1 MIVSKRSKLH
11 KLERERPLLPLID
24 EICSLDHSLLARK
37 LHDNMK
43 WEKPSGDL
51 FVWIRVLNLFDEIF
65 AKQIANYGL
74 DQKVCKLQD
83 ILPED
88 VELLVACL
96 QFTAMLLHHCKNRSI
111 YSSSERIYQLLDS
124 PTVDVKLAAYEVAVL
139 LGERYVLSSNSK
151 RFAVPKA
158 VRVKALEVARAFPPP
173 IPTSFLQKKTQNDPA
188 NTESEERDS
197 HYSLVDTLDHKKRY
211 PSKWKSLTFQY
222 YNAKKTETRTKEKK
236 KEASGHAEG
245 LLTFNLSEE
254 QVRKMSLEQIYDR
267 ANEKL
272 PHESLVTFSLSAL
285 NAKAFNTRLYEA
297 MRLRAKLLRI
307 KCCAI
312 AFVCSVCSTEYTSSL
327 LFEADPYTLSFL
339 VDLISPEYS
348 QLVTN
353 DVFYASIKA
362 LECISMKRFWNA
374 ELIRHLGANVSH
386 GMVYQ
391 LLRHINKKIRNEDDD
406 CFEKGYLTFFT
417 LLGNFVDSKQLTAR
431 LASGGMLGELMA
443 FLNLNSKFRWTCSAA
458 VNTIAIFL
466 TTSPEL
472 VLEFANSNGFQML
485 IDTINYEVLFALEYP
500 DFGGGPPKD
509 VIVYYSIT
517 LRQVNYL
524 RNLLKLVSH
533 LVQSE
538 AGDRLRNLFD
548 SSILPSFNKII
559 VNPKTF
565 GPFVLSSTLD
575 AVLYIIH
582 NEPTAFPILREAH
595 VIDSILSNYE
605 NLFMPS
611 PELLVSLLEVLGA
624 ISLNKDGLKSVTES
638 NAIGI
643 YFKSFYN
650 VDYAQELMRADM
662 STSIGCS
669 MDELGRHYPSLRPV
683 IISELKNLVENFPS
697 FANQHLRPIH
707 FYVSEQN
714 GSMYQSPD
722 EEVSMAENGQDEID
736 DWESNKGSNLLDNV
750 YNFMSGLLQDGGQWG
765 KDCIQEINFRSF
777 LNFVTLNN
785 ATFDY
790 LASDGMMNFM
800 SILKYFD
807 DEDRSYGF
815 PRILQMLDELL
826 RLETV
831 LSFINDVLNTSF
843 FGSFEANVN
852 ASNEQLQTFNVLAN
866 LLFTIT
872 EIYLTPNIMFN
883 ERYLAFINYFEGKKD
898 LIDRLVKLFRRS
910 TIEEIFIR
918 SKLPDAVIAS
928 TAAILD
934 IPPSNCPI
942 QVLPTHSKLDK
953 DNFPKTAKFNNTL
966 QLRFLMYR
974 FQLNSAFI
982 LNCISRSCMQRR
994 QDYFSDEWRRNAV
1007 IATKTL
1013 AIGLQDLLKFSAKLS
1028 PDEADNY
1035 DLLVIDTIKFIS
1047 LSKDKGREVYSTSLI
1062 LYFFY
1067 TTNVMEMIVDCSI
1080 RAFND
1085 LITIPKK
1092 DLDELKDE
1100 ETVRN
1105 SPISIKLAVL
1115 KTSLNFLSWF
1125 LTHGFVTKLP
1135 FTFLF
1140 YDKEYCGSESAVV
1153 EGIVS
1158 QASYQIMNLIV
1169 HTLGTKS
1176 KLLSSG
1182 NFSVFDLLPP
1192 AVTEKLVF
1200 LVRQVWAVDPV
1211 AYYYPLNPMCM
1222 SPPFDQIQYLTDSV
1236 GLSTAAALRIFKV
1249 AKSIATLKE
1258 MAEDDLQNDPDW
1270 PACFSKLNSIENIP
1284 LFMHEP
1290 VHTDAR
1296 EQLIA
1301 IKSREGDLL
1310 FSSTILKLCSFTKD
1324 VDKSI
1329 AQTLKDRG
1337 LNQSVYDT
1345 LLNEIQSLAKSE
1357 ISSKHARMC
1366 RLTALL
1372 EVLICH
1378 DPFVSPSKVH
1388 TEKQY
1393 AFDAFLNFFVDEL
1406 ITKPELADSDYF
1418 VSGLSLIEPILSQ
1431 TPPSLLEDVKAYFP
1445 NLVAS
1450 NDLKRKILDAISEFD
1465 PKENIKAA
1473 IAICRFLYLFA
1484 KDDIFKV
1491 QVATSPVL
1499 STITLRISVFTK
1511 AKDYQGYIEL
1521 QNILILINRTCFE
1534 NKAFIDAIIANVI
1547 SHAIL
1552 KQQGRKKDLSRL
1564 LEDTK
1569 NLIARDPQQYIETA
1583 SKILRLENFN
1593 GKSIAGDLVFL
1604 VPQESNKEIH
1614 AEDVDMKDATESPTV
1629 RPTGLVH
1636 LLLSQLMELSKTD
1649 WATLPP
1655 IEIEE
1660 NAQSKKKKDLSME
1673 IHFNCPVFGQI
1684 CVLLKALTEL
1694 IGSYKEAKL
1703 EFITFSRKHDVEDK
1717 NKPRATS
1724 LNFFIHQLIPSPAY
1738 VDPYTPEFDRR
1749 DTVSSLSKIAL
1760 LALVSTPA
1768 IPNDKTPDPKKEDAD
1783 MAIVRK
1789 FLVGIISKVLKT
1801 TLSTGTKTITTYSK
1815 LHDLFDLCECL
1826 LSDEFRDVGYP
1837 SLSESITKV
1846 DHFYFASAF
1855 IDNQLPNQISSI
1867 IADLDLNFP
1876 QVHRVI
1882 KEGLKTLSN
1891 LAKIK
1896 LEYADIF
1903 ELNNPAPAE
1912 KDEDDMEEID
1922 DKEEI
1927 PDLFRN
1933 STLGMYDM
1941 DLDTED
1947 EETFYDDEGLLHEML
1962 SGSDLS
1968 EVDSENSLSDD
1979 SGLDSDDVMEDD
1991 MESNLEGYDSDDSA
2005 NDIEI
2010 IDELE
2015 IHSENE
2021 TDSEDDEVNLSDFY
2035 GFEDEEISAS
2045 EIIDDEDEE
2054 MDDDEEQEID
2064 DDEEEY
2070 NDAELDE
2077 WLEAFAGEE
2086 DHRDDRVSRLHSRY
2100 TEVPDDLSQA
2110 ENHSDAESVP
2120 TEDGSN
2126 FELDLEDEVIGEGSG
2141 SRTSREFITTFFNAL
2156 RPIALQNSN
2165 SLLHG
2170 LVQVRGNGNSRRSL
2184 QIVNSSMG
2192 DNFLPRFENA
2202 FQVILNDRNGLSMKN
2217 SFDNMFMR
2225 STTERWDEAFAI
2237 FYHSFQTKLLE
2248 ATRTKIIE
2256 NISGDSYQIHL
2267 KKVEERERIM
2277 KERQE
2282 KARKRKE
2289 ELKKKRDEE
2298 AKRREL
2304 ELETNPLPPREPVML
2319 WIGDRE
2325 VDISGTDIDPEF
2337 FEALPEDMRQEVFTQ
2352 HVRERRA
2359 NASVHDSEI
2368 REIDPDFLDALPD
2381 SIRDEILQLESMTRR
2396 FSSHSE
2402 FRYGDFFDEEHDE
2415 EEEDYEAEDYMLDVS
2430 NAIEQSPAEEE
2441 VAEEKVAKKKV
2452 FSSPLIDRAGI
2463 AGLVRLL
2470 FAPRPF
2476 NQRGHIALT
2485 LNNLCNNKTTRTD
2498 VMGLLI
2504 AVLHEALHSQKT
2516 LEKMFGH
2523 VSARALNLKPLQIDI
2538 DHTFPVGSTPLTV
2551 GVQVI
2556 EAVYYLLENNSALRY
2571 YLLTEHE
2578 NAFISKKSR
2587 RKNKLRAASKL
2598 EERYP
2603 INLLLNL
2610 LNNPLLSLENFFI
2623 DLLANALHFGT
2634 RPLLLLRDKTKQHPA
2649 SFDTNFIPDRNL
2661 RLIIR
2666 ILTSNECANTTFRRT
2681 ISAMQHLSLLLN
2693 VHTVLSE
2700 ELSERAA
2707 ELGDKIIK
2715 DLKNLT
2721 LRLDGISELS
2731 DNNKEVSKFTA
2742 ASSDQS
2748 KLLRILTALD
2758 YMFETKNKQVGEDL
2772 KEIDELRGLYKHL
2785 KLGMLWEALSD
2796 CLRVLEE
2803 NPSLLSVATAL
2814 LPLIEALMV
2823 VCKHS
2828 RVKELKIKDVM
2839 KYEVKK
2845 IDFTK
2850 EPIESLFFSFTDE
2863 HKKILNLMVRSNPN
2877 LMSGPF
2883 SMLVRNPKVLEFDNK
2898 KNYFDRQ
2905 LHEQNVSNNKLTI
2918 NVRRDQVFLDSYRSL
2933 FFKSVEEFRNTRL
2946 EVNFKGEAGIDA
2958 GGVTREWYQVLSRQ
2972 MFNPDYALF
2981 TAVASDETTFHPN
2994 RTSYINPEHLSF
3006 FKFIGRIIG
3015 KAIFDGCFL
3024 DCHFSRA
3031 VYKKILDRPVSL
3043 KDMENLDLEYFKSL
3057 MWMLENDITD
3067 IITEDFS
3074 VETDDYGEHKI
3085 VDLVPDGRNI
3095 PVTEA
3100 NKHEYV
3106 RLVVEYRLQTSV
3118 IEQMT
3123 NFIAGF
3129 HEIIP
3134 RDLIAIFDE
3143 QELELLISGLPD
3155 IDVNDWQNNCT
3166 YINYS
3171 PSSEQIQWFWR
3182 AVKSFDNEERAKLLQ
3197 FATGT
3202 SKVPLNGFK
3211 ELRGANGGCKF
3222 SIHRDYGTTDR
3233 LPSSHTCFNQ
3243 VDLPAYNSYETLRGS
3258 LLLAITEGH
3267 EGFGLA

>member
-1 MIVSKRSKLH
+1 MIVSKRSKLN
-11 KLERERPLLPLID
+11 KLEREKPLLPLID
-24 EICSLDHSLLARK
+24 EICSTDHSLLARK
-37 LHDNMK
+37 LQENMK

-51 FVWIRVLNLFDEIF
+51 FVWIRVLNLFDELF
-65 AKQIANYGL
+65 ANKVAHYGL
-74 DQKVCKLQD
+74 DHDECKLQEVLLD
-83 ILPED
+83 D
-88 VELLVACL
+88 TELLVACL

-111 YSSSERIYQLLDS
+111 YSSSDRIYQLLDC
-124 PTVDVKLAAYEVAVL
+124 PTVDVKLAAYEVAVF
-139 LGERYVLSSNSK
+139 LGERFVLSSQSK

-158 VRVKALEVARAFPPP
+158 VRTKALDVAKAFPPP
-173 IPTSFLQKKTQNDPA
+173 IPTSFLQKRNQNDPVS
-188 NTESEERDS
+188 NEQVDEKDD

-211 PSKWKSLTFQY
+211 PSKWKALTFQY
-222 YNAKKTETRTKEKK
+222 YNARKIETKSKDKK
-236 KEASGHAEG
+236 KDGQGEG
-245 LLTFNLSEE
+245 LITFQLSED
-254 QVRKMSLEQIYDR
+254 QVRKLTLEQIYDR
-267 ANEKL
+267 ANEAL
-272 PHESLVTFSLSAL
+272 PLESLQSFSLSAM
-285 NAKAFNTRLYEA
+285 NSKAFNTRLHES

-327 LFEADPYTLSFL
+327 LFEADPYALSFL

-348 QLVTN
+348 DLVAN
-353 DVFYASIKA
+353 DVFYAAVKA
-362 LECISMKRFWNA
+362 LECISMRRFWNT

-391 LLRHINKKIRNEDDD
+391 LLRHINKKIRNEDED

-417 LLGNFVDSKQLTAR
+417 LLGNFVDSKQLTPR
-431 LASGGMLGELMA
+431 LASGGMLSELMS
-443 FLNLNSKFRWTCSAA
+443 FLNVHSRFRWTCSAA

-472 VLEFANSNGFQML
+472 ISEFANSNGFQLL
-485 IDTINYEVLFALEYP
+485 IDTINYEVLFALDNP

-509 VIVYYSIT
+509 VIVYYTTT
-517 LRQVNYL
+517 LRQANYM

-559 VNPKTF
+559 MNPSTF
-565 GPFVLSSTLD
+565 GPFVVASTLD
-575 AVLYIIH
+575 AVSYIIH
-582 NEPTAFPILREAH
+582 NEPTAFSILREAH
-595 VIDSILSNYE
+595 VIETILSNYE

-624 ISLNKDGLKSVTES
+624 ISLNKEGLKSVTDS
-638 NAIGI
+638 NAISI

-650 VDYAQELMRADM
+650 VEFAQELMRADM

-669 MDELGRHYPSLRPV
+669 MDELGRHYPSLRP
-683 IISELKNLVENFPS
+683 IIMSEFKKLVENFPS
-697 FANQHLRPIH
+697 FANQHIRPIH
-707 FYVSEQN
+707 FYVSDKH
-714 GSMYQSPD
+714 GSMYHNPE
-722 EEVSMAENGQDEID
+722 EEVIMTEDGQDEID
-736 DWESNKGSNLLDNV
+736 DWESNKGSNLVDSV
-750 YNFMSGLLQDGGQWG
+750 FCFMGGLLQDGGQWG
-765 KDCIQEINFRSF
+765 KDCLRDIDFLSF
-777 LNFVTLNN
+777 QNFVTLSN

-800 SILKYFD
+800 SILKYLD

-815 PRILQMLDELL
+815 PKILESLDELL
-826 RLETV
+826 RLEAV
-831 LSFINDVLNTSF
+831 LAFVNDTLTTSF
-843 FGSFEANVN
+843 FSDFETDVN
-852 ASNEQLQTFNVLAN
+852 AANELLQTFNVLAN

-883 ERYLAFINYFEGKKD
+883 ERYLAFINYFEGKED
-898 LIDRLVKLFRRS
+898 LIDRLVNLLRRS
-910 TIEEIFIR
+910 TTEEIFIR
-918 SKLPDAVIAS
+918 LKLPDVVIAS

-942 QVLPTHSKLDK
+942 QVLPVHSKLDK
-953 DNFPKTAKFNNTL
+953 DNVPKTAKFNNTL

-1007 IATKTL
+1007 VATKRL
-1013 AIGLQDLLKFSAKLS
+1013 AERLQYLLEFSKRLS
-1028 PDEADNY
+1028 PVEADNY

-1047 LSKDKGREVYSTSLI
+1047 TSKDKGKEVYSTSLI
-1062 LYFFY
+1062 LYFFF
-1067 TTNVMEMIVDCSI
+1067 TTNVTKTIVERSI

-1085 LITIPKK
+1085 LIAVSEK
-1092 DLDELKDE
+1092 ELVEFKNEDN
-1100 ETVRN
+1100 VKN
-1105 SPISIKLAVL
+1105 SPVSIKLSVL
-1115 KTSLNFLSWF
+1115 KTSLHFLAWF

-1140 YDKEYCGSESAVV
+1140 YSKDYCGNDSAVV

-1158 QASYQIMNLIV
+1158 QAAYHIMYLIV
-1169 HTLGTKS
+1169 NTLGSKS
-1176 KLLSSG
+1176 KLLESG
-1182 NFSVFDLLPP
+1182 KFSVFDLLPP
-1192 AVTEKLVF
+1192 VISERLIF
-1200 LVRQVWAVDPV
+1200 LVRQAWAVDPV
-1211 AYYYPLNPMCM
+1211 AEFYPLNHMCM
-1222 SPPFDQIQYLTDSV
+1222 SPPFDQIQYLTDTV
-1236 GLSTAAALRIFKV
+1236 GLTTAAALRFFKV
-1249 AKSIATLKE
+1249 AKSVRAMKE
-1258 MAEDDLQNDPDW
+1258 MGPNDFENDPEW
-1270 PACFSKLNSIENIP
+1270 PACLSRLASIEEIP
-1284 LFMHEP
+1284 LFTHDP

-1296 EQLIA
+1296 EQVLA
-1301 IKSREGDLL
+1301 VKSRESDQL
-1310 FSSTILKLCSFTKD
+1310 FTSTILKLCSFTKD

-1337 LNQSVYDT
+1337 LSQSVYDT
-1345 LLNEIQSLAKSE
+1345 LLDEIKSLSRSE
-1357 ISSKHARMC
+1357 SASKHPRMC
-1366 RLTALL
+1366 RLTSLL

-1388 TEKQY
+1388 TEKQS
-1393 AFDAFLNFFVDEL
+1393 AFDAFLNFFVEEL
-1406 ITKPELADSDYF
+1406 THKPDLADTDYF
-1418 VSGLSLIEPILSQ
+1418 VSGFSLIEPILTQ
-1431 TPPSLLEDVKAYFP
+1431 TQPSLLEDVKPYFP
-1445 NLVAS
+1445 DLVAS
-1450 NDLKRKILDAISEFD
+1450 DELKLKILNAISNFD

-1484 KDDIFKV
+1484 KEDKFKI
-1491 QVATSPVL
+1491 QVAMSPVL
-1499 STITLRISVFTK
+1499 ATITLRIAAYTK
-1511 AKDYQGYIEL
+1511 SKDFHGYTTL
-1521 QNILILINRTCFE
+1521 QNILILVNRVCFE
-1534 NKAFIDAIIANVI
+1534 NKSLVDEFITTVI
-1547 SHAIL
+1547 TRVVL
-1552 KQQGRKKDLSRL
+1552 KLQGRKKDLTRL
-1564 LEDTK
+1564 LEETK
-1569 NLIARDPQQYIETA
+1569 YLISRDPHQYIETA
-1583 SKILRLENFN
+1583 SKLLRLENFD
-1593 GKSIAGDLVFL
+1593 GKSFTGDLVFL
-1604 VPQESNKEIH
+1604 VLQDSRKEIA
-1614 AEDVDMKDATESPTV
+1614 AEDIEMKDAAESPDIL
-1629 RPTGLVH
+1629 PTGLVH

-1649 WATLPP
+1649 WATLPA
-1655 IEIEE
+1655 IEDKEDE
-1660 NAQSKKKKDLSME
+1660 NSKKKKDLSME
-1673 IHFNCPVFGQI
+1673 LHFKSPVFGHM
-1684 CVLLKALTEL
+1684 CVLLKTLTEL
-1694 IGSYKEAKL
+1694 LGSYKEAKL
-1703 EFITFSRKHDVEDK
+1703 EFITFSKKNVVEDK
-1717 NKPRATS
+1717 NKPRSTS
-1724 LNFFIHQLIPSPAY
+1724 LNFFIHQLIPSHLFVCSSSSEY
-1738 VDPYTPEFDRR
+1738 DRR
-1749 DTVSSLSKIAL
+1749 EAVSSLAKIAL
-1760 LALVSTPA
+1760 LALVSTPVM
-1768 IPNDKTPDPKKEDAD
+1768 PNDEEPDPTKEDAD

-1789 FLVGIISKVLKT
+1789 FFLGIVSKILKA
-1801 TLSTGTKTITTYSK
+1801 TLSTGTKTVTSYSK
-1815 LHDLFDLCECL
+1815 LHDLFDLCGCL
-1826 LSDEFRDVGYP
+1826 LSNKFKEVGYP
-1837 SLSESITKV
+1837 LLSKNATKV
-1846 DHFYFASAF
+1846 DQLYLAAAF
-1855 IDNQLPNQISSI
+1855 IDNQLPCQISSV
-1867 IADLDLNFP
+1867 IAELDLNFP
-1876 QVHRVI
+1876 QVQRVV
-1882 KEGLKTLSN
+1882 KEGLKTLSS
-1891 LAKIK
+1891 LAKIR
-1896 LEYADIF
+1896 LAYADIF
-1903 ELNNPAPAE
+1903 ESNSPVE

-1922 DKEEI
+1922 DKDEI

-1947 EETFYDDEGLLHEML
+1947 EETYYDEEGPLHEML

-1968 EVDSENSLSDD
+1968 EDDSENSGLS
-1979 SGLDSDDVMEDD
+1979 GDSDMDSELEVDEMDDD

-2021 TDSEDDEVNLSDFY
+2021 SDSENDEGELSDFY
-2035 GFEDEEISAS
+2035 GFEDEEINSS
-2045 EIIDDEDEE
+2045 EIIDDEEGME
-2054 MDDDEEQEID
+2054 

-2077 WLEAFAGEE
+2077 WLEAFADEE
-2086 DHRDDRVSRLHSRY
+2086 DQRDDRVSRLHDRY
-2100 TEVPDDLSQA
+2100 ADGQDDLSQA
-2110 ENHSDAESVP
+2110 DDLSDAESAP
-2120 TEDGSN
+2120 TEDQSDY
-2126 FELDLEDEVIGEGSG
+2126 ELDLEDEVIGEGPN
-2141 SRTSREFITTFFNAL
+2141 SRTNREFITTFFNAL
-2156 RPIALQNSN
+2156 RPITQQNSN

-2170 LVQVRGNGNSRRSL
+2170 LVQVRGNGGNHRSL
-2184 QIVNSSMG
+2184 LIVNSSMG
-2192 DNFLPRFENA
+2192 DSFLPRFDNA
-2202 FQVILNDRNGLSMKN
+2202 FQVILNDRNGFSMKN

-2225 STTERWDEAFAI
+2225 STGERWEEAFSL
-2237 FYHSFQTKLLE
+2237 FYHSFQSKLLE

-2256 NISGDSYQIHL
+2256 NVSGDSYQIYL
-2267 KKVEERERIM
+2267 KKVEEKDRII

-2289 ELKKKRDEE
+2289 ELKKKRQEE
-2298 AKRREL
+2298 AKRRET
-2304 ELETNPLPPREPVML
+2304 EQENNPVPHREPVML

-2352 HVRERRA
+2352 HVQERRA
-2359 NASVHDSEI
+2359 NASINDSEI

-2381 SIRDEILQLESMTRR
+2381 SIRDEILQLESLTRR
-2396 FSSHSE
+2396 FSSNSE
-2402 FRYGDFFDEEHDE
+2402 FRYGDFFDEDHDE
-2415 EEEDYEAEDYMLDVS
+2415 DEEDYDAEGYMLDAS
-2430 NAIEQSPAEEE
+2430 NGLEQPPAEQEE
-2441 VAEEKVAKKKV
+2441 QEEKKPKKKV
-2452 FSSPLIDRAGI
+2452 FSSPLIDRAGV

-2470 FAPRPF
+2470 FAPRPV
-2476 NQRGHIALT
+2476 NQRGHIYLT
-2485 LNNLCNNKTTRTD
+2485 LLQLSNNRATRTD

-2504 AVLHEALHSQKT
+2504 AILYDALHSQKS
-2516 LEKMFGH
+2516 LEKMFGQI
-2523 VSARALNLKPLQIDI
+2523 SARALNVKPLQVDI
-2538 DHTFPVGSTPLTV
+2538 KNTLPVGSTPLV
-2551 GVQVI
+2551 IGVQVI
-2556 EAVYYLLENNSALRY
+2556 EAVYYLLENNSALRF

-2578 NAFISKKSR
+2578 NTFIANKNR
-2587 RKNKLRAASKL
+2587 RKNKLKASSKL

-2610 LNNPLLSLENFFI
+2610 LNNPLLSLENFFV
-2623 DLLANALHFGT
+2623 DLLANVLHFAT
-2634 RPLLLLRDKTKQHPA
+2634 RPLLVLREKSKQHPA
-2649 SFDTNFIPDRNL
+2649 SFDTNFIPDQNL

-2681 ISAMQHLSLLLN
+2681 ISTIQHLSLLLN
-2693 VHTVLSE
+2693 VQKVLSD
-2700 ELSERAA
+2700 ELSQRAT

-2721 LRLDGISELS
+2721 QRLDDITELG

-2758 YMFETKNKQVGEDL
+2758 YMFETKNKQAAENL
-2772 KEIDELRGLYKHL
+2772 KEIDELRGLYTHL
-2785 KLGMLWEALSD
+2785 KLGMLWDALSD

-2839 KYEVKK
+2839 KYEAKK

-2850 EPIESLFFSFTDE
+2850 EPMESLFFSFTDE

-2933 FFKSVEEFRNTRL
+2933 FFKSVEEFRNSRL

-3085 VDLVPDGRNI
+3085 IDLIPDGRNI

-3118 IEQMT
+3118 IEQMN

-3155 IDVNDWQNNCT
+3155 IDVNDWQNNSS

-3211 ELRGANGGCKF
+3211 ELRGANGGCMF

-3243 VDLPAYNSYETLRGS
+3243 VDLPAYDSYETLRGS